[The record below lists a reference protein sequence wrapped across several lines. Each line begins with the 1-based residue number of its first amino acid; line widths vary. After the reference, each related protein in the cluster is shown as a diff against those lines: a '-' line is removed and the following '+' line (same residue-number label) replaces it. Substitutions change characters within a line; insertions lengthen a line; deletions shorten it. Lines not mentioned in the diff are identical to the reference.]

1 MNINELIIENKLILV
16 PVLIILGYIA
26 KKVEILPDKFFPLF
40 LLIIGILLSIFTDNN
55 YTITSIVEAIIQCVL
70 VTWAAVLGN
79 QIPKQ
84 LKKDK

>member
-1 MNINELIIENKLILV
+1 MNIDELIIENKLILV

-26 KKVEILPDKFFPLF
+26 KKVEILPDKFIPLV

-55 YTITSIVEAIIQCVL
+55 YTITSIVEAIIQGVL
-70 VTWAAVLGN
+70 VTGAAVLGN